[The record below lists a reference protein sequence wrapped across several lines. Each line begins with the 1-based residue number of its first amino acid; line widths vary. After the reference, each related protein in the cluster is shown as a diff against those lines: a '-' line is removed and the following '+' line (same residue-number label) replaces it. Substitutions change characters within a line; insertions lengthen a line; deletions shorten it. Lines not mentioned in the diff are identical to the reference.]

1 MEHCD
6 SSCIMVLLFHLWD
19 FLDTHW
25 RNSVGWCLFGH
36 TVLVGHK
43 RLASYSVQKLK
54 VCSWGICHWKSVC
67 FGQGLKVAPWC
78 PPSIHWRHCTTRC
91 PSSRWTSSS
100 PRCVRT
106 EARHNSRGS
115 NVSEWILWCSWL
127 SWNLFYMRMLITLAL
142 KLIIYTEL
150 TPYTNV

>member
-1 MEHCD
+1 MCHKPTWNIAIPVASWCCCSIFE
-6 SSCIMVLLFHLWD
+6 IFWIPIGEIVLGG
-19 FLDTHW
+19 
-25 RNSVGWCLFGH
+25 VCLAMR
-36 TVLVGHK
+36 VGHK
-43 RLASYSVQKLK
+43 RLASYSY
-54 VCSWGICHWKSVC
+54 KSSKCVHGVSVMIAATERVC

-115 NVSEWILWCSWL
+115 NVSG
-127 SWNLFYMRMLITLAL
+127 
-142 KLIIYTEL
+142 
-150 TPYTNV
+150 